1 MSSSSPF
8 QPILVECPHCTQTIE
23 IVEKNC
29 CIFRCGIYKKNYKQ
43 IDPHLPKDACVKLVN
58 QSKIYGCGK
67 PFRIE
72 NTGADSSIP
81 DVFTAVACDYI

>member
-1 MSSSSPF
+1 MASKSPIF
-8 QPILVECPHCTQTIE
+8 IQCPHCTQAIE
-23 IVEKNC
+23 IIEKNC

-43 IDPHLPKDACVKLVN
+43 IDPDPHLQKDACEKLVN

-72 NTGADSSIP
+72 TIDAAYK
-81 DVFTAVACDYI
+81 AVICDYI